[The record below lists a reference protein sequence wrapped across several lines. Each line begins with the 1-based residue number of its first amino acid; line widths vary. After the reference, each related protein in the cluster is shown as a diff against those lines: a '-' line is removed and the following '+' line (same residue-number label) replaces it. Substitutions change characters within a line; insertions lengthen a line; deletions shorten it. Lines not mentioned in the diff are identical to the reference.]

1 MLLDAD
7 FRRLEA
13 IALADLLAHA
23 GQGMR
28 HGALRAHFLFG
39 CQIVFNL
46 DAREVLRD
54 RLAVSIGGTLALVRV
69 DLRGP
74 LAVGLIRRFD
84 GGEYLR
90 LVEQHLL
97 VGVLLGGIRALRGAS
112 VVLGLQ
118 PPYFLLEQHL
128 ALDGL
133 LMFTLQLLVRVLDL
147 LESRVL
153 FAQQPD
159 LLFGDIQ
166 TDGELGDF
174 IRQCDGIFVR
184 REHE

>member
-1 MLLDAD
+1 MFD
-7 FRRLEA
+7 
-13 IALADLLAHA
+13 
-23 GQGMR
+23 
-28 HGALRAHFLFG
+28 
-39 CQIVFNL
+39 L
-46 DAREVLRD
+46 DAREVIRD
-54 RLAVSIGGTLALVRV
+54 RLAVSIGGALALMRIN
-69 DLRGP
+69 LRGA
-74 LAVGLIRRFD
+74 LAVRFIRRLD
-84 GGEYLR
+84 RGEHLR

-97 VGVLLGGIRALRGAS
+97 AGVLLGGIAALRGAP